1 MLQHI
6 VLFKFPEPVVDD
18 TFVAMTE
25 FISTW
30 SEEIPDL
37 RAIRFGKSRLPDLAD
52 GYQYLLYLEFDDAD
66 AVTRYMSDPT
76 HLAMGRW
83 AAGQGC
89 KFLVF
94 NYAVDATTSFV

>member
-37 RAIRFGKSRLPDLAD
+37 RAIASASRDCPTSPTAISTCSTLSSTTP
-52 GYQYLLYLEFDDAD
+52 
-66 AVTRYMSDPT
+66 TR
-76 HLAMGRW
+76 
-83 AAGQGC
+83 
-89 KFLVF
+89 
-94 NYAVDATTSFV
+94 